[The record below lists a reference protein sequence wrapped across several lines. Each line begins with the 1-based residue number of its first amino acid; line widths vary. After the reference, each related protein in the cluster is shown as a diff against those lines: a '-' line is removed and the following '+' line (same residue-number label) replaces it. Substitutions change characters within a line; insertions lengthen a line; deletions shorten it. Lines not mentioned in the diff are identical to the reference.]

1 MKIRTIGALAAGTA
15 IGYALNT
22 ESGRKM
28 LSQVKEAG
36 GRLLGRPEVQ
46 ARTADLADMAKQRTG
61 SLPDPVQ
68 KVANETIDMAH
79 KAATRPAH
87 NGGAS
92 SPDAP

>member
-1 MKIRTIGALAAGTA
+1 MKIRTVGALAVGTA

-28 LSQVKEAG
+28 LAQAKEAG
-36 GRLLGRPEVQ
+36 SRFLGRPEVQ

-79 KAATRPAH
+79 KAASRPAH
-87 NGGAS
+87 NGEET
-92 SPDAP
+92 SPEAP